1 MVIDLEG
8 VSIIVPVFNSKKTI
22 KKCLESLLNIDYP
35 KHKLEIILVD
45 DGSTDG
51 TKEIIRHYSGVK
63 LIEQGHKGPAATR
76 NVGARKSSGKY
87 IFFTDSDCIVRKD
100 WIMNMLKEFRGN
112 LAIVSGSLVPF
123 SMKRPSEKF
132 EQMRR
137 ERLYGVRR
145 RLVEAVPSCNM
156 AIKRRVFNEI
166 NGFDEDFKYAS
177 FEDYDLCRRVKK
189 LNYAILY
196 EPMIQVIHLHSSSWK
211 GVFRRAFIH
220 GMEGV
225 KFRNKKGEKSRELIV
240 LSSNIIFI
248 PFKSLK
254 YGPKFISG
262 FIYEFSGILGELVG
276 LGKYR

>member
-8 VSIIVPVFNSKKTI
+8 VSIIVPVFNSEKTI
-22 KKCLESLLNIDYP
+22 RKCLESLLNIDYP

-63 LIEQGHKGPAATR
+63 LIEQRHKGPATTR
-76 NVGARKSSGKY
+76 NVGVRKSSGKY

-100 WIMNMLKEFRGN
+100 WIMDMLKEFRGN

-145 RLVEAVPSCNM
+145 RLVEVVPSCNM
-156 AIKRRVFNEI
+156 AIKRGVFNEI

-189 LNYAILY
+189 LKYAILY
-196 EPMIQVIHLHSSSWK
+196 EPTIQVIHLHSSSWK
-211 GVFRRAFIH
+211 GVFRRALIH
-220 GMEGV
+220 GREGV
-225 KFRNKKGEKSRELIV
+225 KFRGKDEKSRELII
-240 LSSNIIFI
+240 LLSNILLIN
-248 PFKSLK
+248 FKSLK

-262 FIYEFSGILGELVG
+262 FIYEFSSILGELVG
-276 LGKYR
+276 LAKYR